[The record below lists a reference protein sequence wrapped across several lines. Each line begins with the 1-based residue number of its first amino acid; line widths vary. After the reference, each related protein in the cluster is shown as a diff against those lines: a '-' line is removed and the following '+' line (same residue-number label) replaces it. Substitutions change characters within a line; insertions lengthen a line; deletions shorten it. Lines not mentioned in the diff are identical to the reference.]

1 MVGIVLNYFFF
12 GELQEAEMNVNINN
26 AICIIEGY
34 DVKNGLLGIKRDRYL
49 LLIGH
54 MSLENNDNKTR
65 NV

>member
-1 MVGIVLNYFFF
+1 MSIEIKNTNCIVD
-12 GELQEAEMNVNINN
+12 
-26 AICIIEGY
+26 GY
-34 DVKNGLLGIKRDRYL
+34 DVKNGLLGIKRDRFL

>member
-1 MVGIVLNYFFF
+1 MGANIISNFF
-12 GELQEAEMNVNINN
+12 NKNN
-26 AICIIEGY
+26 KSDSLIKQF
-34 DVKNGLLGIKRDRYL
+34 DVKNGLLGIKRDRFL

>member
-1 MVGIVLNYFFF
+1 MSID
-12 GELQEAEMNVNINN
+12 INN
-26 AICIIEGY
+26 TNFIVNGY
-34 DVKNGLLGIKRDRYL
+34 DVENGLLGIKRDRYL